1 MADKVQSPYV
11 GLVPYSEADARF
23 FFGRE
28 HDLRRLIAQLF
39 AARLTLLYGASGVG
53 KSSLLRAGV
62 VTELRQRA
70 RAAVE
75 QGERPDVHVVYFN
88 AWQGD
93 PLAGFREA
101 VAGSLGDLAGDARVA
116 AALAEPTLT
125 GLVTALINVLDLDL
139 FLIFDQF
146 EEFFLYHAHG
156 ATPGPFERDFAELA
170 TKPGLPASLIIS
182 LRDDA
187 LSRLDHFKGLIPNL
201 FANYVRVTHLTPD
214 DARRAIVEPV
224 RAYNALPADEREWD
238 ATVSVEPAL
247 VTRVIDGVL
256 TGRVAVGDLGKGQV
270 ASAGAG
276 VETPYLQLVM
286 TELWRYERAR
296 GSTMLRAATLDELG
310 GAEAIV
316 QNHLDSTVAALTPE
330 ERATCAQMFQYLVTP
345 SGTKIAYTAE
355 DLAGLVEC
363 PADEIELVLAR
374 LSGSGMRILSP
385 VAPPT
390 DRPGPVRYEI
400 YHDSLAQA
408 ILDWR
413 RRYVAEREKA
423 EVERERRKQE
433 RELQAEVAR
442 QREAREQAQR
452 VADAERARAEAESQ
466 RVAEQRA
473 AARRFKLAAA
483 AALGLA
489 ALALAAGG
497 YAWSAR
503 GQALRAREQALAA
516 EERANRIQEEART
529 VAAGQADLIASYQQA
544 NDAQQKV
551 LNELEKKVSGSA
563 TVTTTADTAETER
576 LRREAAAYKDQLARL
591 NAQASQ
597 IQRPKDDGQVEAL
610 RRDLDIANK
619 RIADLDGQLKA
630 ERLAKVRP
638 ESPEDLSAA
647 LVNARADVRRL
658 EDAMKELRS
667 ENERL
672 KAENTRLRADN
683 DRLEAARGK
692 GGEDAT
698 TSADDAGVRAA
709 LARYAAAHN
718 SAEIARAVQ
727 EMGAIFPGYDAQQ
740 WARARRDYSSYRMTI
755 EPAGPIRYA
764 DGGQTAT
771 VVASARQQ
779 YQLVGGTAQQRSAR
793 MEFRLVQRGGEWTIA
808 SAAAAK

>member
-11 GLVPYSEADARF
+11 GLVPYSETDARF

-28 HDLRRLIAQLF
+28 RDLRRLIAQLF

-70 RAAVE
+70 REAVE

-101 VAGSLGDLAGDARVA
+101 VAGSLGDLSGDAQVA
-116 AALAEPTLT
+116 AALSEPTLT
-125 GLVTALINVLDLDL
+125 GLVTALINALDRDL

-156 ATPGPFERDFAELA
+156 GTPGPFERDFADLA
-170 TKPGLPASLIIS
+170 TKPGLPASLIVS

-224 RAYNALPADEREWD
+224 RAYNALPAEEKAWD

-247 VTRVIDGVL
+247 VTKVIDGVL
-256 TGRVAVGDLGKGQV
+256 TGRVAVGDLGRGQV

-286 TELWRYERAR
+286 SELWRFERAR

-330 ERATCAQMFQYLVTP
+330 ERDICARMFQYLVTP

-355 DLAGLVEC
+355 DLAGLVER
-363 PADEIELVLAR
+363 PAAEIELVLSR

-423 EVERERRKQE
+423 EIERQRQEQE
-433 RELQAEVAR
+433 RELQEEVAR

-483 AALGLA
+483 VALGLA

-551 LNELEKKVSGSA
+551 LNELEKKLSGSA

-591 NAQASQ
+591 NTQANQ
-597 IQRPKDDGQVEAL
+597 IKRPVQDGQVEAL
-610 RRDLDIANK
+610 QRDLDMANK
-619 RIADLDGQLKA
+619 RIKELEGDLAALRQAQDRLRTEAQDRLRTVQADLT
-630 ERLAKVRP
+630 
-638 ESPEDLSAA
+638 AA
-647 LVNARADVRRL
+647 RDEVRRL
-658 EDAMKELRS
+658 ESDNRNLRA
-667 ENERL
+667 EVERL
-672 KAENTRLRADN
+672 KSVGDGGGGGGT
-683 DRLEAARGK
+683 AA
-692 GGEDAT
+692 EDAR
-698 TSADDAGVRAA
+698 VHEA
-709 LARYAAAHN
+709 LARYMAAHN
-718 SAEIARAVQ
+718 NSTIAAAVQ
-727 EMGAIFPGYDAQQ
+727 EMVAVFPSYDAQQ

-764 DGGQTAT
+764 DGGQAAT
-771 VVASARQQ
+771 VVANARQQ
-779 YQLVGGTAQQRSAR
+779 YQLVGGTEQQRSAR

-808 SAAAAK
+808 SAAAVK